1 MSTVFYEV
9 YSLLCRNAGKS
20 DNAVAAEIGL
30 SNSTVTTWKQGALPR
45 RPTLK
50 KVADYFNVSTDYLMG
65 TAIDA
70 QIDIIENKL
79 RHMRAVLDFAEN
91 PEQEEEAEKQI
102 EILEESYKALCL
114 AKGLEKKTPTPGGER
129 AVSDKEIMFALW
141 GDTTDV
147 DESDLEDV
155 KRYAA
160 FIRERKKKS

>member
-1 MSTVFYEV
+1 MFYDIFIVLCKKKGVSPNKALVDCKISRTLVAKWKKGAIPNGST
-9 YSLLCRNAGKS
+9 LTK
-20 DNAVAAEIGL
+20 L
-30 SNSTVTTWKQGALPR
+30 S
-45 RPTLK
+45 
-50 KVADYFNVSTDYLMG
+50 DYFDVTTDYLMG

-70 QIDIIENKL
+70 QIDIIESKI

-91 PEQEEEAEKQI
+91 HEQEEEAEKQI
-102 EILEESYKALCL
+102 EVLEESYKALCL
-114 AKGLEKKTPTPGGER
+114 AKGLEKKTPTPVGER
-129 AVSDKEIMFALW
+129 TVSDKEIMFALW

>member
-1 MSTVFYEV
+1 MSTAFYEI
-9 YSLLCRNAGKS
+9 YSFLCRNAGKS

-91 PEQEEEAEKQI
+91 HEQEEDAEKQI

-114 AKGLEKKTPTPGGER
+114 AKGLEKKVPTPEGER
-129 AVSDKEIMFALW
+129 TISDKEIMFALW

-160 FIRERKKKS
+160 FIRERKKKP